1 MKYFNKKIKKM
12 KLDNYEL
19 ESLLAKGAFSEIYL
33 ANKKDDPQKYAIKKN
48 RQRRIRERQMFK
60 KIFDK

>member
-1 MKYFNKKIKKM
+1 M

-33 ANKKDDPQKYAIKKN
+33 ANKKDDSQKYAIKKN